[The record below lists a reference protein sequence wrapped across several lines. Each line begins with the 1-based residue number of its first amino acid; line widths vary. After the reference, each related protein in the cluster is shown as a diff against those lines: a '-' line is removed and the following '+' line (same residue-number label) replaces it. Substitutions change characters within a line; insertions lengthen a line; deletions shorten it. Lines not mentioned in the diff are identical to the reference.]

1 MTLKLAIEFET
12 AMHHGSG
19 FGLAGVVD
27 RAALRDAR
35 GIPYLTGSAIKGKF
49 RYAALRILRSRGE
62 QPCGPPGQ
70 EFCKGEP
77 WCALCRIFGSPMK
90 PGAAVFGDAYP
101 CEEGLLADAIAGERF
116 AAVAPGSEVRT
127 TTAIDRHF
135 RTVRPAHLFSTET
148 IASFP
153 LFESRIGGPLAAED
167 LKLLHQCASILTHF
181 GADSSRGLGLCRYEL
196 SEVAE

>member
-1 MTLKLAIEFET
+1 MRWGSNCGGPARRAARQRWLPTWWRFGISFMTLILIIEFET

-27 RAALRDAR
+27 RAALRDSR

-70 EFCKGEP
+70 EFCKAEP

-90 PGAAVFGDAYP
+90 PGTAVFEDAYP
-101 CEEGLLADAIAGERF
+101 CEVGLIADAIAGERF

-148 IASFP
+148 
-153 LFESRIGGPLAAED
+153 
-167 LKLLHQCASILTHF
+167 
-181 GADSSRGLGLCRYEL
+181 
-196 SEVAE
+196 

>member
-27 RAALRDAR
+27 RAALRDSR

-49 RYAALRILRSRGE
+49 RYAALRVLRSRGE
-62 QPCGPPGQ
+62 APCGPPGQ
-70 EFCKGEP
+70 EFCKTEP

-90 PGAAVFGDAYP
+90 PGAAVFEDAYP
-101 CEEGLLADAIAGERF
+101 CEAGLLADAIANERF

-127 TTAIDRHF
+127 TTAIDRRF
-135 RTVRPAHLFSTET
+135 RTVRPAHLFSTEI
-148 IASFP
+148 IASFSR
-153 LFESRIGGPLAAED
+153 FESRIGGPLAAADVE
-167 LKLLHQCASILTHF
+167 LLRDCARVLTHF
-181 GADSSRGLGLCRYEL
+181 GAASSRGLGLCRYEL
-196 SEVAE
+196 SEAAQ